1 MPSLFDI
8 GKSGLQAYRQ
18 SLAVTG
24 QNIANVN
31 TEGYKKRD
39 TALAEVSGAGGGVT
53 EKSDQTGLGVR
64 VDEIRRSFDEFL
76 IDKARQTSAIYE
88 KANVYSDQVSD
99 LENILLPG
107 DSNLSSSIGNFF
119 NSLQEIA
126 AAPDDQAPRIVAIE
140 RGKDLAS
147 QFNSYST
154 RLENYKSRLHEQAKN
169 AVTSVNLL
177 TKQLTQ
183 INEDLLNSGLTSQA
197 SNAKLDQRDSILD
210 QISRISQISVNYG
223 SRGEA
228 LVRLGNSG
236 SGPVILDKA
245 NNTTIDVT
253 LKDGRIQP
261 VIGLL
266 NTPTNQIQGG
276 LISGYTD
283 AYALADNTHKEIDNL
298 AIIISREFNK
308 VNTAGLNLDGKIG
321 DNMFSVTSLVSTP
334 NPTNRTSVGIEIQVN
349 DPNQIVKENYSLAY
363 SGSENLW
370 KLSSSSLEKAL
381 SGVSKIDAPGF
392 SISVF
397 GQPLDG
403 DEFTLS
409 PSNESSGMKF
419 LLSRPQDIAAA
430 STTLISSASS
440 NTGTANLEEISL
452 LASVDRTEINNVDEV
467 FSKSLTPVTSTIFS
481 TDGGAAIIP
490 TGTTSIDLS
499 SYIDQPKVQFGLS
512 SSDVTSLT
520 SITLTLANSSSVTVD
535 LTGLETIKDVENI
548 LNSGRDVNGTAHT
561 FRSLGL
567 YASGGSSTLTIASN
581 DQNFN
586 SATVSTGSTINGVIT
601 NPSVSTASN
610 LQIFTRE
617 GRHISG
623 TVLSSSEVATYMTQ
637 ENGFNTSAEYRA
649 DYLNGNGTN
658 SYRGINID
666 RSTITG
672 NHIISYGA
680 NGAAVSAQ
688 RAASTIPSSHVT
700 SAYTLTVNSSN
711 TDSVNIKVPIESS
724 AGYVSGLVNTN
735 ANNLGIEAS
744 AITRIRL
751 PAPTS
756 DGTISF
762 SLKSKAGT
770 NGTVSISESV
780 VTTDLTNL
788 ATAINNYTGR
798 TGVTAYL
805 ATDKKSVI
813 LENTDGDDI
822 QMTGF
827 SQPGSKTIDTSSFSS
842 GTTLTSTSHGFST
855 GDKIIYTAG
864 GTAMTNLTSGT
875 TYYAIYVSAN
885 TFKLASTASNASAGT
900 ALTIGG
906 ANGSSTD
913 IFSNPLTIEILKN
926 DFSSAGASV
935 DIDGSSFAAA
945 RFSGELQLE
954 SSISIST
961 SNDGGST
968 TVSSSQNALKDG
980 YFDVTSSVTGET
992 KTLKPKVFEGD
1003 KSASHPDGISSSSS
1017 VLKYGLTLPTTGSGS
1032 SFTTTI
1038 DASQLTDVTPLSISQ
1053 KLAEGLRANSP
1064 SVEISGTSVASLPS
1078 DGDSFKIQH
1087 DGLTYTLTMEDGE
1100 VIVSGGEKNLITAYF
1115 EDKDALTV
1123 NTSSFSNTST
1133 ITYTE
1138 HGLKTGDAVVYNAA
1152 EKVIVDTSNF
1162 SSTSSIT
1169 SNSHGFTTG
1178 DPVVYVA
1185 NGSLPINGLVSG
1197 TTYYAIVSDSNTF
1210 KLATTST
1217 NANNGTS
1224 FTITGGTGG
1233 SASDTFASPING
1245 LTDGETY
1252 YVVKT
1257 DDHNFRIATTYA
1269 LATNSS
1275 PSVIT
1280 ITGGSGGNASDNF
1293 DAGKNLYMS
1302 AGNTISASQFSFAVD
1317 STNDTNAAIFG
1328 MNDTNIETTITGKSV
1343 TNPSAGATHF
1353 HFTLG
1358 RSDPYGVGFSTS
1370 SKTVNTTS
1378 GSISSNSTTIT
1389 STGHGFKT
1397 GDKILYTASG
1407 TAVTGLTGGTSYY
1420 AKVVDANTFSL
1431 ASTFANATAETATL
1445 VSFGGGNGSSSD
1457 TFSTVVAKIY
1467 DNDWDGSSGTEVTSI
1482 GVTAEIVQV
1491 SDTNAQVIIKKEAD
1505 KNSITIDQTTYSNG
1519 SNAETFGFKTN
1530 LLQVNVIND
1539 SIKLTNIGTD
1549 LERAK
1554 SVDFSVPSNGVNSL
1568 SGSNISMTD
1577 LPPEDLIILMT
1588 GSGARKI
1595 ASNYGEITPPLVDTE
1610 YKLIIDSS
1618 NTSKVEIFDSATLH
1632 SIATRLIPE
1641 NGIINAVDKSLK
1653 FTGDAALS
1661 DTFTINNNSEGI
1673 GDNRNILQMI
1683 DLQEADVNGTN
1694 SGSFQDIFNNNVA
1707 QVGIIVRSAEMSA
1720 NTAEASKD
1728 EAKSLE
1734 DEMSGVSMDQ
1744 EASSLIQFQQAY
1756 QANARIIQTARDLF
1770 DSLLAVIRS

>member
-88 KANVYSDQVSD
+88 KANVYSDQASD

-126 AAPDDQAPRIVAIE
+126 VAPDDQAPRIVAIE

-154 RLENYKSRLHEQAKN
+154 RLDNYKSRLHEQAKN
-169 AVTSVNLL
+169 GVTSVNIL

-197 SNAKLDQRDSILD
+197 SNAKLDQRDNILD
-210 QISRISQISVNYG
+210 QISQISQISVNYG

-236 SGPVILDKA
+236 SGPVILDKN
-245 NNTTIDVT
+245 NNTTIGVT

-261 VIGLL
+261 VIGLQ

-276 LISGYTD
+276 LLSGYTD

-298 AIIISREFNK
+298 AIIVSREFNK
-308 VNTAGLNLDGKIG
+308 VNTAGLNLDGKTG

-334 NPTNRTSVGIEIQVN
+334 NPTNRTTVGIEIQVD
-349 DPNQIVKENYSLAY
+349 DPNKIIKENYSLAY
-363 SGSENLW
+363 SGPENLW
-370 KLSSSSLEKAL
+370 KITSPSLNESL
-381 SGVSKIDAPGF
+381 SGISKVEAPGF
-392 SISVF
+392 SVSIF

-430 STTLISSASS
+430 SPTLISSTST
-440 NTGTANLEEISL
+440 NTGTASLEEISL
-452 LASVDRTEINNVDEV
+452 IASIDKTEISTVDKV
-467 FSKSLTPVTSTIFS
+467 FSKSLTPVTSTVFS
-481 TDGGAAIIP
+481 TDGGAAIIQ

-499 SYIDQPKVQFGLS
+499 SYIDQPKAQFGLS
-512 SSDVTSLT
+512 STDVTSLT
-520 SITLTLANSSSVTVD
+520 GITLTLANGSSVTVD
-535 LTGLETIKDVENI
+535 LTGLETIQDVEDI

-581 DQNFN
+581 DQNF
-586 SATVSTGSTINGVIT
+586 STATVSTGSTINGVIT
-601 NPSVSTASN
+601 NPAVSTASN

-637 ENGFNTSAEYRA
+637 ENGFNSSAEYRA

-658 SYRGINID
+658 SYRGIDID
-666 RSTITG
+666 RSTVSG

-680 NGAAVSAQ
+680 NGTAVSAQ
-688 RAASTIPSSHVT
+688 RAASIVPSSHVT
-700 SAYTLTVNSSN
+700 AAYTLTVDSSN
-711 TDSVNIKVPIESS
+711 TDSVNITVPIESS
-724 AGYVSGLVNTN
+724 AGYVSGLINTN

-744 AITRIRL
+744 AITRIKL

-798 TGVTAYL
+798 TGVSAYL

-822 QMTGF
+822 QMSGF

-842 GTTLTSTSHGFST
+842 GTTLTSSSHGFST

-864 GTAMTNLTSGT
+864 GTAMTGLTSGT

-885 TFKLASTASNASAGT
+885 TFRLASSSSNASAGT

-906 ANGSSTD
+906 ANGSATD
-913 IFSNPLTIEILKN
+913 VFSNPLSLEILKN
-926 DFSSAGASV
+926 DFSSASASV
-935 DIDGSSFAAA
+935 DIDGSSYAAA

-980 YFDVTSSVTGET
+980 YFEITSSVTGET
-992 KTLKPKVFEGD
+992 KTVKPKVFEGD
-1003 KSASHPDGISSSSS
+1003 KSASHPDGTSSSSS

-1032 SFTTTI
+1032 SFTTTL
-1038 DASQLTDVTPLSISQ
+1038 DASQLTNITPLSISQ
-1053 KLAEGLRANSP
+1053 KIAEGLRANSP
-1064 SVEISGTSVASLPS
+1064 SIEISGTSIASLPS
-1078 DGDSFKIQH
+1078 DGSSFKIEH

-1100 VIVSGGEKNLITAYF
+1100 VIVSGGEKDLITAYF
-1115 EDKDALTV
+1115 EDKDALTID
-1123 NTSSFSNTST
+1123 TTSFSSTTT
-1133 ITYTE
+1133 ITSTE

-1152 EKVIVDTSNF
+1152 EKVIIDTTNF

-1169 SNSHGFTTG
+1169 STAHGFSTG

-1185 NGSLPINGLVSG
+1185 NGSLPINGLTSG
-1197 TTYYAIVSDSNTF
+1197 TTYYAIATDSNTF

-1224 FTITGGTGG
+1224 FSITGGSGG
-1233 SASDTFASPING
+1233 SISDTFASPVNG

-1252 YVVKT
+1252 YAVRT
-1257 DDHNFRIATTYA
+1257 DAHNFQIATTYA

-1275 PSVIT
+1275 PSVMS
-1280 ITGGSGGNASDNF
+1280 ITGGSGGNASDTF
-1293 DAGKNLYMS
+1293 DPGKNLYLS
-1302 AGNTISASQFSFAVD
+1302 AGKTISASQFSFSVD
-1317 STNDTNAAIFG
+1317 STNDTNAALFG
-1328 MNDTNIETTITGKSV
+1328 MTDANISTSITGKSI
-1343 TNPSAGATHF
+1343 TTPSGGSTHF
-1353 HFTLG
+1353 HIKLDDY
-1358 RSDPYGVGFSTS
+1358 SDPIGVF
-1370 SKTVNTTS
+1370 
-1378 GSISSNSTTIT
+1378 ISSNSKTINTSGISSSVTTLT
-1389 STGHGFKT
+1389 SSGHGFKT
-1397 GDKILYTASG
+1397 GDKIVYTAGG
-1407 TAVTGLTGGTSYY
+1407 TALTGLTSGTSYF

-1431 ASTFANATAETATL
+1431 ASTFALATSDSPTL
-1445 VSFGGGNGSSSD
+1445 LSFGGANGHSSD
-1457 TFSTVVAKIY
+1457 TFATVYARALINDST
-1467 DNDWDGSSGTEVTSI
+1467 GSPATAI
-1482 GVTAEIVQV
+1482 GISAEINQI
-1491 SDTNAQVIIKKEAD
+1491 SDTNAQISIIKEAD
-1505 KNSITIDQTTYSNG
+1505 KNAIEIDTVTYSDG
-1519 SNAETFGFKTN
+1519 TNAESFGFYSN
-1530 LLQVNVIND
+1530 LTQLNVIND
-1539 SIKLTNIGTD
+1539 SIKLTNLATD
-1549 LERAK
+1549 TVSGNA
-1554 SVDFSVPSNGVNSL
+1554 VNFSVPSNSVASL
-1568 SGSNISMTD
+1568 SGSNISITN

-1588 GSGARKI
+1588 GAGARKI
-1595 ASNYGEITPPLVDTE
+1595 AANYGEITPPVTDDE
-1610 YKLIIDSS
+1610 YKLVIDSS
-1618 NTSKVEIFDSATLH
+1618 NTSKVEIFDSDSLH

-1641 NGIINAVDKSLK
+1641 DGIINAIDKSLK
-1653 FTGDAALS
+1653 FTGDAKVTDS
-1661 DTFTINNNSEGI
+1661 FTINNNSDGV

-1683 DLQEADVNGTN
+1683 DLQEADVNGIN

-1707 QVGIIVRSAEMSA
+1707 QVGIVVRSAEMSA
-1720 NTAEASKD
+1720 ITAEASRD

-1756 QANARIIQTARDLF
+1756 QANARILQTARDLF

>member
-88 KANVYSDQVSD
+88 KANVYSDQASD

-126 AAPDDQAPRIVAIE
+126 VAPDDQAPRIVAIE

-154 RLENYKSRLHEQAKN
+154 RLDNYKSRLHEQAKN
-169 AVTSVNLL
+169 GVTSVNIL

-197 SNAKLDQRDSILD
+197 SNAKLDQRDNILD
-210 QISRISQISVNYG
+210 QISQISQISVNYG

-236 SGPVILDKA
+236 SGPVILDKN
-245 NNTTIDVT
+245 NNTTIGVT

-261 VIGLL
+261 VIGLQ

-276 LISGYTD
+276 LLSGYTD

-298 AIIISREFNK
+298 AIIVSREFNK
-308 VNTAGLNLDGKIG
+308 VNTAGLNLDGKTG
-321 DNMFSVTSLVSTP
+321 DDMFSVTSLVSTP
-334 NPTNRTSVGIEIQVN
+334 NPTNRTTVGIEIQVD
-349 DPNQIVKENYSLAY
+349 DPNKIIKENYSLAY
-363 SGSENLW
+363 SGPENLW
-370 KLSSSSLEKAL
+370 KITSPSLNESL
-381 SGVSKIDAPGF
+381 SGISKVEAPGF
-392 SISVF
+392 SVSIF

-430 STTLISSASS
+430 SPTLISSTST
-440 NTGTANLEEISL
+440 NTGTASLEEISL
-452 LASVDRTEINNVDEV
+452 IASIDKTEISTVDKV
-467 FSKSLTPVTSTIFS
+467 FSKSLTPVTSTVFS
-481 TDGGAAIIP
+481 TDGGAAIIQ

-499 SYIDQPKVQFGLS
+499 SYIDQPKAQFGLS
-512 SSDVTSLT
+512 STDVTSLT
-520 SITLTLANSSSVTVD
+520 GITLTLANGSSVTVD
-535 LTGLETIKDVENI
+535 LTGLETIQDVEDI

-581 DQNFN
+581 DQNF
-586 SATVSTGSTINGVIT
+586 STATVSTGSTINGVIT
-601 NPSVSTASN
+601 NPAVSTASN

-637 ENGFNTSAEYRA
+637 ENGFNSSAEYRA
-649 DYLNGNGTN
+649 DYLNGNGAN
-658 SYRGINID
+658 SYRGIDID
-666 RSTITG
+666 RSTVSG

-680 NGAAVSAQ
+680 NGTAVSAQ
-688 RAASTIPSSHVT
+688 RAASIVPSSHVT
-700 SAYTLTVNSSN
+700 AAYTLTVDSSN
-711 TDSVNIKVPIESS
+711 TDSVNITVPIESS
-724 AGYVSGLVNTN
+724 AGYVSGLINTN

-744 AITRIRL
+744 AITRIKL

-798 TGVTAYL
+798 TGVSAYL

-822 QMTGF
+822 QMSGF

-842 GTTLTSTSHGFST
+842 GTTLTSSSHGFST

-864 GTAMTNLTSGT
+864 GTAMTGLTSGT

-885 TFKLASTASNASAGT
+885 TFRLASSSSNASSGT

-906 ANGSSTD
+906 ANGSATD
-913 IFSNPLTIEILKN
+913 VFSNPLSLEILKN
-926 DFSSAGASV
+926 DFSSASASV
-935 DIDGSSFAAA
+935 DIDGSSYAAA

-980 YFDVTSSVTGET
+980 YFEITSSVTGET
-992 KTLKPKVFEGD
+992 KTVKPKVFEGD
-1003 KSASHPDGISSSSS
+1003 KSASHPDGTSSSSS

-1032 SFTTTI
+1032 SFTTTL
-1038 DASQLTDVTPLSISQ
+1038 DASQLTNITPLSISQ
-1053 KLAEGLRANSP
+1053 KIAEGLRANSP
-1064 SVEISGTSVASLPS
+1064 SIEISGTSIASLPS
-1078 DGDSFKIQH
+1078 DGSSFKIEH

-1100 VIVSGGEKNLITAYF
+1100 VIVSGGEKDLITAYF
-1115 EDKDALTV
+1115 EDKDAVTID
-1123 NTSSFSNTST
+1123 TTSFSSTTT
-1133 ITYTE
+1133 ITSTE

-1152 EKVIVDTSNF
+1152 EKVIIDTTNF

-1169 SNSHGFTTG
+1169 STAHGFSTG

-1185 NGSLPINGLVSG
+1185 NGSLPINGLTSG
-1197 TTYYAIVSDSNTF
+1197 TTYYAIATDSNTF

-1224 FTITGGTGG
+1224 FSITGGSGG
-1233 SASDTFASPING
+1233 SISDTFASPVNG

-1252 YVVKT
+1252 YAVRT
-1257 DDHNFRIATTYA
+1257 DAHNFQIATTYA

-1275 PSVIT
+1275 PSVMS
-1280 ITGGSGGNASDNF
+1280 ITGGSGGNASDTF
-1293 DAGKNLYMS
+1293 DPGKNLYLS
-1302 AGNTISASQFSFAVD
+1302 AGKTISASQFSFSVD
-1317 STNDTNAAIFG
+1317 STNDTNAALFG
-1328 MNDTNIETTITGKSV
+1328 MTDANISTSITGKSI
-1343 TNPSAGATHF
+1343 TTPSGGSTHF
-1353 HFTLG
+1353 HIKLDDY
-1358 RSDPYGVGFSTS
+1358 SDPIGVF
-1370 SKTVNTTS
+1370 
-1378 GSISSNSTTIT
+1378 ISSNSKTINT
-1389 STGHGFKT
+1389 SGISSSVSTLTSSGHGFKT
-1397 GDKILYTASG
+1397 GDKIVYTAGG
-1407 TAVTGLTGGTSYY
+1407 TALTGLTSGTSYF

-1431 ASTFANATAETATL
+1431 ASTFALATSDSPTL
-1445 VSFGGGNGSSSD
+1445 LSFGGANGHSSD
-1457 TFSTVVAKIY
+1457 TFATVYARALINDST
-1467 DNDWDGSSGTEVTSI
+1467 GSPATAI
-1482 GVTAEIVQV
+1482 GISAEINQI
-1491 SDTNAQVIIKKEAD
+1491 SDTNAQISIIKEAD
-1505 KNSITIDQTTYSNG
+1505 KNAIEIDTVTYSDG
-1519 SNAETFGFKTN
+1519 TNAESFGFYSN
-1530 LLQVNVIND
+1530 LTQLNVIND
-1539 SIKLTNIGTD
+1539 SIKLTNLATD
-1549 LERAK
+1549 TVSGNA
-1554 SVDFSVPSNGVNSL
+1554 VNFSVPSNSVASL
-1568 SGSNISMTD
+1568 SGSNISITN

-1588 GSGARKI
+1588 GAGARKI
-1595 ASNYGEITPPLVDTE
+1595 AANYGEITPPVIDDE
-1610 YKLIIDSS
+1610 YKLVIDSS
-1618 NTSKVEIFDSATLH
+1618 NTSKVEIFDSDSLH

-1641 NGIINAVDKSLK
+1641 DGIINAIDKSLK
-1653 FTGDAALS
+1653 FTGDAKVTDS
-1661 DTFTINNNSEGI
+1661 FTINNNSDGV

-1683 DLQEADVNGTN
+1683 DLQEADVNGIN

-1707 QVGIIVRSAEMSA
+1707 QVGIVVRSAEMSA
-1720 NTAEASKD
+1720 ITAEASRD

-1756 QANARIIQTARDLF
+1756 QANARILQTARDLF

>member
-88 KANVYSDQVSD
+88 KANVYSDQASD

-126 AAPDDQAPRIVAIE
+126 VAPDDQAPRIVAIE

-154 RLENYKSRLHEQAKN
+154 RLDNYKSRLHEQAKN
-169 AVTSVNLL
+169 GVTSVNIL

-197 SNAKLDQRDSILD
+197 SNAKLDQRDNILD
-210 QISRISQISVNYG
+210 QISQISQISVNYG

-236 SGPVILDKA
+236 SGPVILDKN
-245 NNTTIDVT
+245 NNTTIGVT

-261 VIGLL
+261 VIGLQ

-276 LISGYTD
+276 LLSGYTD

-298 AIIISREFNK
+298 AIIVSREFNK
-308 VNTAGLNLDGKIG
+308 VNTAGLNLDGKTG
-321 DNMFSVTSLVSTP
+321 DDMFSVTSLVSTP
-334 NPTNRTSVGIEIQVN
+334 NPTNRTTVGIEIQVD
-349 DPNQIVKENYSLAY
+349 DPNKIIKENYSLAY
-363 SGSENLW
+363 SGPENLW
-370 KLSSSSLEKAL
+370 KITSPSLNESL
-381 SGVSKIDAPGF
+381 SGISKVEAPGF
-392 SISVF
+392 SVSIF

-430 STTLISSASS
+430 SPTLISSTST
-440 NTGTANLEEISL
+440 NTGTASLEEISL
-452 LASVDRTEINNVDEV
+452 IASIDKTEISTVDKV
-467 FSKSLTPVTSTIFS
+467 FSKSLTPVTSTVFS
-481 TDGGAAIIP
+481 TDGGAAIIQ

-499 SYIDQPKVQFGLS
+499 SYIDQPKAQFGLS
-512 SSDVTSLT
+512 STDVTSLT
-520 SITLTLANSSSVTVD
+520 GITLTLANGSSVTVD
-535 LTGLETIKDVENI
+535 LTGLETIQDVEDI

-581 DQNFN
+581 DQNF
-586 SATVSTGSTINGVIT
+586 STATVSTGSTINGVIT
-601 NPSVSTASN
+601 NPAVSTASN

-637 ENGFNTSAEYRA
+637 ENGFNSSAEYRA
-649 DYLNGNGTN
+649 DYLNGNGAN
-658 SYRGINID
+658 SYRGIDID
-666 RSTITG
+666 RSTVSG

-680 NGAAVSAQ
+680 NGTAVSAQ
-688 RAASTIPSSHVT
+688 RAASIVPSSHVT
-700 SAYTLTVNSSN
+700 AAYTLTVDSSN
-711 TDSVNIKVPIESS
+711 TDSVNITVPIESS
-724 AGYVSGLVNTN
+724 AGYVSGLINTN

-744 AITRIRL
+744 AITRIKL

-798 TGVTAYL
+798 TGVSAYL

-822 QMTGF
+822 QISGF

-842 GTTLTSTSHGFST
+842 GTTLTSSSHGFST

-864 GTAMTNLTSGT
+864 GTAMTGLTSGT

-885 TFKLASTASNASAGT
+885 TFRLASSSSNASSGT

-906 ANGSSTD
+906 ANGSATD
-913 IFSNPLTIEILKN
+913 VFSNPLSLEILKN
-926 DFSSAGASV
+926 DFSSASASV
-935 DIDGSSFAAA
+935 DIDGSSYAAA

-980 YFDVTSSVTGET
+980 YFEITSSVTGET
-992 KTLKPKVFEGD
+992 KTVKPKVFEGD
-1003 KSASHPDGISSSSS
+1003 KSASHPDGTSSSSS

-1032 SFTTTI
+1032 SFTTTL
-1038 DASQLTDVTPLSISQ
+1038 DASQLTNITPLSISQ
-1053 KLAEGLRANSP
+1053 KIAEGLRANSP
-1064 SVEISGTSVASLPS
+1064 SIEISGTSIASLPS
-1078 DGDSFKIQH
+1078 DGSSFKIEH

-1100 VIVSGGEKNLITAYF
+1100 VIVSGGEKDLITAYF
-1115 EDKDALTV
+1115 EDKDAVTID
-1123 NTSSFSNTST
+1123 TTSFSSTTT
-1133 ITYTE
+1133 ITSTE

-1152 EKVIVDTSNF
+1152 EKVIIDTTNF

-1169 SNSHGFTTG
+1169 STAHGFSTG

-1185 NGSLPINGLVSG
+1185 NGSLPINGLTSG
-1197 TTYYAIVSDSNTF
+1197 TTYYAIATDSNTF

-1224 FTITGGTGG
+1224 FSITGGSGG
-1233 SASDTFASPING
+1233 SISDTFASPVNG

-1252 YVVKT
+1252 YAVRT
-1257 DDHNFRIATTYA
+1257 DAHNFQIATTYA

-1275 PSVIT
+1275 PSVMS
-1280 ITGGSGGNASDNF
+1280 ITGGSGGNASDTF
-1293 DAGKNLYMS
+1293 DPGKNLYLS
-1302 AGNTISASQFSFAVD
+1302 AGKTISASQFSFSVD
-1317 STNDTNAAIFG
+1317 STNDTNAALFG
-1328 MNDTNIETTITGKSV
+1328 MTDANISTSITGKSI
-1343 TNPSAGATHF
+1343 TTPSGGSTHF
-1353 HFTLG
+1353 HIKLDDY
-1358 RSDPYGVGFSTS
+1358 SDPIGVF
-1370 SKTVNTTS
+1370 
-1378 GSISSNSTTIT
+1378 ISSNSKTINT
-1389 STGHGFKT
+1389 SGISSSVSTLTSSGHGFKT
-1397 GDKILYTASG
+1397 GDKIVYTAGG
-1407 TAVTGLTGGTSYY
+1407 TALTGLTSGTSYF

-1431 ASTFANATAETATL
+1431 ASTFALATSDSPTL
-1445 VSFGGGNGSSSD
+1445 LSFGGANGHSSD
-1457 TFSTVVAKIY
+1457 TFATVYARALINDST
-1467 DNDWDGSSGTEVTSI
+1467 GSPATAI
-1482 GVTAEIVQV
+1482 GISAEINQI
-1491 SDTNAQVIIKKEAD
+1491 SDTNAQISIIKEAD
-1505 KNSITIDQTTYSNG
+1505 KNAIEIDTVTYSDG
-1519 SNAETFGFKTN
+1519 TNAESFGFYSN
-1530 LLQVNVIND
+1530 LTQLNVIND
-1539 SIKLTNIGTD
+1539 SIKLTNLATD
-1549 LERAK
+1549 TVSGNA
-1554 SVDFSVPSNGVNSL
+1554 VNFSVPSNSVASL
-1568 SGSNISMTD
+1568 SGSNISITN

-1588 GSGARKI
+1588 GAGARKI
-1595 ASNYGEITPPLVDTE
+1595 AANYGEITPPVIDDE
-1610 YKLIIDSS
+1610 YKLVIDSS
-1618 NTSKVEIFDSATLH
+1618 NTSKVEIFDSDSLH

-1641 NGIINAVDKSLK
+1641 DGIINAIDKSLK
-1653 FTGDAALS
+1653 FTGDAKVTDS
-1661 DTFTINNNSEGI
+1661 FTINNNSDGV

-1683 DLQEADVNGTN
+1683 DLQEADVNGIN

-1707 QVGIIVRSAEMSA
+1707 QVGIVVRSAEMSA
-1720 NTAEASKD
+1720 ITAEASRD

-1756 QANARIIQTARDLF
+1756 QANARILQTARDLF

>member
-76 IDKARQTSAIYE
+76 IDKARQTSSIYE
-88 KANVYSDQVSD
+88 KANVYSNQASD

-126 AAPDDQAPRIVAIE
+126 VAPDDQAPRIVAIE

-154 RLENYKSRLHEQAKN
+154 RLDNYKSRLHEQAKN
-169 AVTSVNLL
+169 GVTSVNIL

-197 SNAKLDQRDSILD
+197 SNAKLDQRDNILD
-210 QISRISQISVNYG
+210 QISQISQISVNYG

-236 SGPVILDKA
+236 SGPVILDKN
-245 NNTTIDVT
+245 NNTTIGVT

-261 VIGLL
+261 VIGLQ

-276 LISGYTD
+276 LLSGYTD

-298 AIIISREFNK
+298 AIIVSREFNK
-308 VNTAGLNLDGKIG
+308 VNTAGLNLDGKTG

-334 NPTNRTSVGIEIQVN
+334 NPTNRTTVGIEIQVD
-349 DPNQIVKENYSLAY
+349 DPNKIIKENYSLAY
-363 SGSENLW
+363 SGPENLW
-370 KLSSSSLEKAL
+370 KITSPSLNESL
-381 SGVSKIDAPGF
+381 SGISKVEAPGF
-392 SISVF
+392 SVSIF

-430 STTLISSASS
+430 SPTLISSTST
-440 NTGTANLEEISL
+440 NTGTASLEEISL
-452 LASVDRTEINNVDEV
+452 IASIDKTEISAVDKV
-467 FSKSLTPVTSTIFS
+467 FSKSLTPVTSTVFS
-481 TDGGAAIIP
+481 TDGGAAIIQ

-499 SYIDQPKVQFGLS
+499 SYIDQPKAQFGLS
-512 SSDVTSLT
+512 STDVTSLT
-520 SITLTLANSSSVTVD
+520 GITLTLANGSSVTVD
-535 LTGLETIKDVENI
+535 LTGLETIQDVEDI

-581 DQNFN
+581 DQNF
-586 SATVSTGSTINGVIT
+586 STATVSTGSTINGVIT
-601 NPSVSTASN
+601 NPAVSTASN

-623 TVLSSSEVATYMTQ
+623 TVLSSCEVATFMNQ
-637 ENGFNTSAEYRA
+637 ENGFNSSAEYRA

-658 SYRGINID
+658 SYRGIDID
-666 RSTITG
+666 RSTVSG

-680 NGAAVSAQ
+680 NGTAVSAQ
-688 RAASTIPSSHVT
+688 RAASIVPSSHVT
-700 SAYTLTVNSSN
+700 AAYTLTVDSSN
-711 TDSVNIKVPIESS
+711 TDSVNITVPIESS
-724 AGYVSGLVNTN
+724 AGYVSGLINTN

-744 AITRIRL
+744 AITRIKL

-770 NGTVSISESV
+770 NATVSISESV

-798 TGVTAYL
+798 TGVSAYL

-822 QMTGF
+822 QISGF

-842 GTTLTSTSHGFST
+842 GTTLTSSSHGFST

-864 GTAMTNLTSGT
+864 GTAMTGLTSGT
-875 TYYAIYVSAN
+875 TYFAIYVSAN
-885 TFKLASTASNASAGT
+885 TFRLASSSSNASAGT

-906 ANGSSTD
+906 ANGSATD
-913 IFSNPLTIEILKN
+913 VFSNPLSLEILKN
-926 DFSSAGASV
+926 DFSSASASV
-935 DIDGSSFAAA
+935 DIDGSSYAAA

-980 YFDVTSSVTGET
+980 YFEITSSVTGET
-992 KTLKPKVFEGD
+992 KTVKPKVFEGD
-1003 KSASHPDGISSSSS
+1003 KSASHPDGTSSSSS

-1032 SFTTTI
+1032 SFTTTL
-1038 DASQLTDVTPLSISQ
+1038 DASQLTNITPLSISQ
-1053 KLAEGLRANSP
+1053 KIAEGLRANSP
-1064 SVEISGTSVASLPS
+1064 SIEISGTSIASLPS
-1078 DGDSFKIQH
+1078 DGSSFKIEH

-1100 VIVSGGEKNLITAYF
+1100 VIVSGGEKDLITAYF
-1115 EDKDALTV
+1115 EDKDAVTID
-1123 NTSSFSNTST
+1123 TTSFSSTTT
-1133 ITYTE
+1133 ITSTE

-1152 EKVIVDTSNF
+1152 EKVIIDTTNF

-1169 SNSHGFTTG
+1169 STAHGFSTG

-1185 NGSLPINGLVSG
+1185 NGSLPINGLTSG
-1197 TTYYAIVSDSNTF
+1197 TTYYAIATDSNTF

-1224 FTITGGTGG
+1224 FSITGGSGG
-1233 SASDTFASPING
+1233 SISDTFASPVNG

-1252 YVVKT
+1252 YAVRT
-1257 DDHNFRIATTYA
+1257 DAHNFQIATTYA

-1275 PSVIT
+1275 PSVMS
-1280 ITGGSGGNASDNF
+1280 ITGGSGGNASDTF
-1293 DAGKNLYMS
+1293 DPGKNLYLS
-1302 AGNTISASQFSFAVD
+1302 AGKTISASQFSFSVD
-1317 STNDTNAAIFG
+1317 STNDTNAALFG
-1328 MNDTNIETTITGKSV
+1328 MTDANISTSMTGKSI
-1343 TNPSAGATHF
+1343 TTPSGGSTHF
-1353 HFTLG
+1353 HIKLDDY
-1358 RSDPYGVGFSTS
+1358 SDPIGVF
-1370 SKTVNTTS
+1370 
-1378 GSISSNSTTIT
+1378 ISSNSKTINT
-1389 STGHGFKT
+1389 SGISSSVSTLTSSGHGFKT
-1397 GDKILYTASG
+1397 GDKIVYTAGG
-1407 TAVTGLTGGTSYY
+1407 TALTGLTSGTSYF

-1431 ASTFANATAETATL
+1431 ASTFALATSDSPTL
-1445 VSFGGGNGSSSD
+1445 LSFGGANGHSSD
-1457 TFSTVVAKIY
+1457 TFATVYARALINDST
-1467 DNDWDGSSGTEVTSI
+1467 GSPATAI
-1482 GVTAEIVQV
+1482 GISAEINQI
-1491 SDTNAQVIIKKEAD
+1491 SDTNAQISIIKEAD
-1505 KNSITIDQTTYSNG
+1505 KNAIEIDTVTYSDG
-1519 SNAETFGFKTN
+1519 TNAESFGFYSN
-1530 LLQVNVIND
+1530 LTQLNVIND
-1539 SIKLTNIGTD
+1539 SIKLTNLATD
-1549 LERAK
+1549 TVSGNA
-1554 SVDFSVPSNGVNSL
+1554 VNFSVPSNSVASL
-1568 SGSNISMTD
+1568 SGSNISITN

-1588 GSGARKI
+1588 GAGARKI
-1595 ASNYGEITPPLVDTE
+1595 AANYGEITPPVIDDE
-1610 YKLIIDSS
+1610 YKLVIDSS
-1618 NTSKVEIFDSATLH
+1618 NTSKVEIFDSDSLH

-1641 NGIINAVDKSLK
+1641 DGIINAIDKSLK
-1653 FTGDAALS
+1653 FTGDAKVTDS
-1661 DTFTINNNSEGI
+1661 FTINNNSDGV

-1683 DLQEADVNGTN
+1683 DLQEADVNGIN

-1707 QVGIIVRSAEMSA
+1707 QVGIVVRSAEMSA
-1720 NTAEASKD
+1720 ITAEASRD

-1756 QANARIIQTARDLF
+1756 QANARILQTARDLF

>member
-88 KANVYSDQVSD
+88 KANVYSDQASD

-126 AAPDDQAPRIVAIE
+126 VAPDDQAPRIVAIE

-154 RLENYKSRLHEQAKN
+154 RLDNYKSRLHEQAKN
-169 AVTSVNLL
+169 GVTSVNIL

-197 SNAKLDQRDSILD
+197 SNAKLDQRDNILD
-210 QISRISQISVNYG
+210 QISQISQISVNYG

-236 SGPVILDKA
+236 SGPVILDKN
-245 NNTTIDVT
+245 NNTTIGVT

-261 VIGLL
+261 VIGLQ

-276 LISGYTD
+276 LLSGYTD

-298 AIIISREFNK
+298 AIIVSREFNK
-308 VNTAGLNLDGKIG
+308 VNTAGLNLDGKTG

-334 NPTNRTSVGIEIQVN
+334 NPTNRTTVGIEIQVD
-349 DPNQIVKENYSLAY
+349 DPNKIIKENYSLAY
-363 SGSENLW
+363 SGPENLW
-370 KLSSSSLEKAL
+370 KITSPSLNESL
-381 SGVSKIDAPGF
+381 SGISKVEAPGF
-392 SISVF
+392 SVSIF

-430 STTLISSASS
+430 SPTLISSTST
-440 NTGTANLEEISL
+440 NTGTASLEEISL
-452 LASVDRTEINNVDEV
+452 IASIDKTEISAVDKV
-467 FSKSLTPVTSTIFS
+467 FSKSLTPVTSTVFS
-481 TDGGAAIIP
+481 TDGGAAIIQ

-499 SYIDQPKVQFGLS
+499 SYIDQPKAQFGLS
-512 SSDVTSLT
+512 STDVTSLT
-520 SITLTLANSSSVTVD
+520 GITLTLANGSSVTVD
-535 LTGLETIKDVENI
+535 LTGLETIQDVEDI

-581 DQNFN
+581 DQNF
-586 SATVSTGSTINGVIT
+586 STATVSTGSTINGVIT
-601 NPSVSTASN
+601 NPAVSTASN

-637 ENGFNTSAEYRA
+637 ENGFNSSAEYRA

-658 SYRGINID
+658 SYRGIDID
-666 RSTITG
+666 RSTVSG

-680 NGAAVSAQ
+680 NGTAVSAQ
-688 RAASTIPSSHVT
+688 RAASIVPSSHVT
-700 SAYTLTVNSSN
+700 AAYTLTVDSSN
-711 TDSVNIKVPIESS
+711 TDSVNITVPIESS
-724 AGYVSGLVNTN
+724 AGYVSGLINTN

-744 AITRIRL
+744 AITRIKL

-798 TGVTAYL
+798 TGVSAYL

-822 QMTGF
+822 QMSGF

-842 GTTLTSTSHGFST
+842 GTTLTSSSHGFST

-864 GTAMTNLTSGT
+864 GTAMTGLTSGT

-885 TFKLASTASNASAGT
+885 TFRLASSSSNASAGT

-906 ANGSSTD
+906 ANGSATD
-913 IFSNPLTIEILKN
+913 VFSNPLSLEILKN
-926 DFSSAGASV
+926 DFSSANASV
-935 DIDGSSFAAA
+935 DIDGSSYAAA

-980 YFDVTSSVTGET
+980 YFEITSSVTGET
-992 KTLKPKVFEGD
+992 KTVKPKVFEGD
-1003 KSASHPDGISSSSS
+1003 KSASHPDGTSSSSS

-1032 SFTTTI
+1032 SFTTTL
-1038 DASQLTDVTPLSISQ
+1038 DASQLTNITPLSISQ
-1053 KLAEGLRANSP
+1053 KIAEGLRANSP
-1064 SVEISGTSVASLPS
+1064 SIEISGTSIASLPS
-1078 DGDSFKIQH
+1078 DGSSFKIQH

-1100 VIVSGGEKNLITAYF
+1100 VIVSGGEKDLITAYF
-1115 EDKDALTV
+1115 EDKDALTID
-1123 NTSSFSNTST
+1123 TTSFSSTTT
-1133 ITYTE
+1133 ITSTE
-1138 HGLKTGDAVVYNAA
+1138 HGLKTGDAVIYNAA
-1152 EKVIVDTSNF
+1152 EKVIIDTTNF

-1169 SNSHGFTTG
+1169 STAHGFSTG
-1178 DPVVYVA
+1178 DPVVYVS
-1185 NGSLPINGLVSG
+1185 NGSLPINGLTSG
-1197 TTYYAIVSDSNTF
+1197 TTYYAIATDSNTF

-1224 FTITGGTGG
+1224 FSITGGSGG
-1233 SASDTFASPING
+1233 SISDTFASPVNG

-1252 YVVKT
+1252 YAVRT
-1257 DDHNFRIATTYA
+1257 DAHNFRIATTYA

-1275 PSVIT
+1275 PSVMS
-1280 ITGGSGGNASDNF
+1280 ITGGSGGNASDTF
-1293 DAGKNLYMS
+1293 DPGKNLYLS
-1302 AGNTISASQFSFAVD
+1302 AGKTISASQFSFSVD
-1317 STNDTNAAIFG
+1317 STNDTNAALFG
-1328 MNDTNIETTITGKSV
+1328 MTDANISTSITGKSI
-1343 TNPSAGATHF
+1343 TTPSGGSTHF
-1353 HFTLG
+1353 HIKLDDY
-1358 RSDPYGVGFSTS
+1358 SDPIGVF
-1370 SKTVNTTS
+1370 
-1378 GSISSNSTTIT
+1378 ISSNSKTINT
-1389 STGHGFKT
+1389 SGISSSVSTLTSSGHGFKT
-1397 GDKILYTASG
+1397 GDKIVYTAGG
-1407 TAVTGLTGGTSYY
+1407 TALTGLTSGTSYF

-1431 ASTFANATAETATL
+1431 ASTFALATSDSPTL
-1445 VSFGGGNGSSSD
+1445 LSFGGANGHSSD
-1457 TFSTVVAKIY
+1457 TFATVYARALINDST
-1467 DNDWDGSSGTEVTSI
+1467 GSPATAI
-1482 GVTAEIVQV
+1482 GISAEINQI
-1491 SDTNAQVIIKKEAD
+1491 SDTNAQISIIKEAD
-1505 KNSITIDQTTYSNG
+1505 KNAIEIDTVTYSDG
-1519 SNAETFGFKTN
+1519 TNAESFGFYSN
-1530 LLQVNVIND
+1530 LTQLNVIND
-1539 SIKLTNIGTD
+1539 SIKLTNLATD
-1549 LERAK
+1549 TVSGNA
-1554 SVDFSVPSNGVNSL
+1554 VNFSVPSNSVASL
-1568 SGSNISMTD
+1568 SGSNISITN

-1588 GSGARKI
+1588 GAGARKI
-1595 ASNYGEITPPLVDTE
+1595 AANYGDITPPVIDDE
-1610 YKLIIDSS
+1610 YKLVIDSS
-1618 NTSKVEIFDSATLH
+1618 NTSKVEIFDSDSLH

-1641 NGIINAVDKSLK
+1641 DGIINAIDKSLK
-1653 FTGDAALS
+1653 FTGDAKVTDS
-1661 DTFTINNNSEGI
+1661 FTINNNSDGV

-1683 DLQEADVNGTN
+1683 DLQEADVNGIN

-1707 QVGIIVRSAEMSA
+1707 QVGIVVRSAEMSA
-1720 NTAEASKD
+1720 ITAEASRD

-1756 QANARIIQTARDLF
+1756 QANARILQTARELF

>member
-88 KANVYSDQVSD
+88 KANVYSDQASD

-126 AAPDDQAPRIVAIE
+126 VAPDDQAPRIVAIE

-154 RLENYKSRLHEQAKN
+154 RLDNYKSRLHEQAKN
-169 AVTSVNLL
+169 GVTSVNIL

-197 SNAKLDQRDSILD
+197 SNAKLDQRDNILD
-210 QISRISQISVNYG
+210 QISQISQISVNYG

-236 SGPVILDKA
+236 SGPVILDKN
-245 NNTTIDVT
+245 NNTTIGVT

-261 VIGLL
+261 VIGLQ

-276 LISGYTD
+276 LLSGYTD

-298 AIIISREFNK
+298 AIIVSREFNK
-308 VNTAGLNLDGKIG
+308 VNTAGLNLDGKTG

-334 NPTNRTSVGIEIQVN
+334 NPTNRTTVGIEIQVD
-349 DPNQIVKENYSLAY
+349 DPNKIIKENYSLAY
-363 SGSENLW
+363 SGPENLW
-370 KLSSSSLEKAL
+370 KITSPSLNESL
-381 SGVSKIDAPGF
+381 SGISKVEAPGF
-392 SISVF
+392 SVSIF

-430 STTLISSASS
+430 SPTLISSTST
-440 NTGTANLEEISL
+440 NTGTASLEEISL
-452 LASVDRTEINNVDEV
+452 IASIDKTEISTVDKV
-467 FSKSLTPVTSTIFS
+467 FSKSLTPVTSTVFS
-481 TDGGAAIIP
+481 TDGGAAIIQ

-499 SYIDQPKVQFGLS
+499 SYIDQPKAQFGLS
-512 SSDVTSLT
+512 STDVTSLT
-520 SITLTLANSSSVTVD
+520 GITLTLANGSSVTVD
-535 LTGLETIKDVENI
+535 LTGLETIQDVEDI

-581 DQNFN
+581 DQNF
-586 SATVSTGSTINGVIT
+586 STATVSTGSTINGVIT
-601 NPSVSTASN
+601 NPAVSTASN

-637 ENGFNTSAEYRA
+637 ENGFNSSAEYRA
-649 DYLNGNGTN
+649 DYLNGNGAN
-658 SYRGINID
+658 SYRGIDID
-666 RSTITG
+666 RSTVSG

-680 NGAAVSAQ
+680 NGTAVSAQ
-688 RAASTIPSSHVT
+688 RAASIVPSSHVT
-700 SAYTLTVNSSN
+700 AAYTLTVDSSN
-711 TDSVNIKVPIESS
+711 TDSVNITVPIESS
-724 AGYVSGLVNTN
+724 AGYVSGLINTN

-744 AITRIRL
+744 AITRIKL

-798 TGVTAYL
+798 TGVSAYL

-822 QMTGF
+822 QISGF

-842 GTTLTSTSHGFST
+842 GTTLTSSSHGFST

-864 GTAMTNLTSGT
+864 GTAMTGLTSGT

-885 TFKLASTASNASAGT
+885 TFRLASSSSNASSGT

-906 ANGSSTD
+906 ANGSATD
-913 IFSNPLTIEILKN
+913 VFSNPLSLEILKN
-926 DFSSAGASV
+926 DFSSANASV
-935 DIDGSSFAAA
+935 DIDGSSYAAA

-980 YFDVTSSVTGET
+980 YFEITSSVTGET
-992 KTLKPKVFEGD
+992 KTVKPKVFEGD
-1003 KSASHPDGISSSSS
+1003 KSASHPDGTSSSSS

-1032 SFTTTI
+1032 SFTTTL
-1038 DASQLTDVTPLSISQ
+1038 DASQLTNITPLSISQ
-1053 KLAEGLRANSP
+1053 KIAEGLRANSP
-1064 SVEISGTSVASLPS
+1064 SIEISGTSIASLPS
-1078 DGDSFKIQH
+1078 DGSSFKIQH

-1100 VIVSGGEKNLITAYF
+1100 VIVSGGEKDLITAYF
-1115 EDKDALTV
+1115 EDKDAVTID
-1123 NTSSFSNTST
+1123 TTSFSSTTT
-1133 ITYTE
+1133 ITSTE

-1152 EKVIVDTSNF
+1152 EKVIIDTTNF

-1169 SNSHGFTTG
+1169 STAHGFSTG

-1185 NGSLPINGLVSG
+1185 NGSLPINGLTSG
-1197 TTYYAIVSDSNTF
+1197 TTYYAIATDSNTF

-1224 FTITGGTGG
+1224 FSITGGSGG
-1233 SASDTFASPING
+1233 SISDTFASPVNG

-1252 YVVKT
+1252 YAVRT
-1257 DDHNFRIATTYA
+1257 DAHNFQIATTYA

-1275 PSVIT
+1275 PSVMS
-1280 ITGGSGGNASDNF
+1280 ITGGSGGNASDTF
-1293 DAGKNLYMS
+1293 DPGKNLYLS
-1302 AGNTISASQFSFAVD
+1302 AGKTISASQFSFSVD
-1317 STNDTNAAIFG
+1317 STNDTNAALFG
-1328 MNDTNIETTITGKSV
+1328 MTDANISTSITGKSI
-1343 TNPSAGATHF
+1343 TTPSGGSTHF
-1353 HFTLG
+1353 HIKLDDY
-1358 RSDPYGVGFSTS
+1358 SDPIGVF
-1370 SKTVNTTS
+1370 
-1378 GSISSNSTTIT
+1378 ISSNSKTINT
-1389 STGHGFKT
+1389 SGISSSVSTLTSSGHGFKT
-1397 GDKILYTASG
+1397 GDKIVYTAGG
-1407 TAVTGLTGGTSYY
+1407 TALTGLTSGTSYF

-1431 ASTFANATAETATL
+1431 ASTFALATSDSPTL
-1445 VSFGGGNGSSSD
+1445 LSFGGANGHSSD
-1457 TFSTVVAKIY
+1457 TFATVYARALINDST
-1467 DNDWDGSSGTEVTSI
+1467 GSPATAI
-1482 GVTAEIVQV
+1482 GISAEINQI
-1491 SDTNAQVIIKKEAD
+1491 SDTNAQISIIKEAD
-1505 KNSITIDQTTYSNG
+1505 KNAIEIDTVTYSDG
-1519 SNAETFGFKTN
+1519 TNAESFGFYSN
-1530 LLQVNVIND
+1530 LTQLNVIND
-1539 SIKLTNIGTD
+1539 SIKLTNLATD
-1549 LERAK
+1549 TVSGNA
-1554 SVDFSVPSNGVNSL
+1554 VNFSVPSNSVASL
-1568 SGSNISMTD
+1568 SGSNISITN

-1588 GSGARKI
+1588 GAGARKI
-1595 ASNYGEITPPLVDTE
+1595 AANYGEITPPVIDDE
-1610 YKLIIDSS
+1610 YKLVIDSS
-1618 NTSKVEIFDSATLH
+1618 NTSKVEIFDSDSLH

-1641 NGIINAVDKSLK
+1641 DGIINAIDKSLK
-1653 FTGDAALS
+1653 FTGDAKVTDS
-1661 DTFTINNNSEGI
+1661 FTINNNSDGV

-1683 DLQEADVNGTN
+1683 DLQEADVNGIN

-1707 QVGIIVRSAEMSA
+1707 QVGIVVRSAEMSA
-1720 NTAEASKD
+1720 ITAEASRD

-1756 QANARIIQTARDLF
+1756 QANARILQTARDLF

>member
-88 KANVYSDQVSD
+88 KANVYSDQASD

-126 AAPDDQAPRIVAIE
+126 VAPDDQAPRIVAIE

-154 RLENYKSRLHEQAKN
+154 RLDNYKSRLHEQAKN
-169 AVTSVNLL
+169 GVTSVNIL

-197 SNAKLDQRDSILD
+197 SNAKLDQRDNILD
-210 QISRISQISVNYG
+210 QISQISQISVNYG

-236 SGPVILDKA
+236 SGPVILDKN
-245 NNTTIDVT
+245 NNTTIGVT

-261 VIGLL
+261 VIGLQ

-276 LISGYTD
+276 LLSGYTD

-298 AIIISREFNK
+298 AIIVSREFNK
-308 VNTAGLNLDGKIG
+308 VNTAGLNLDGKTG
-321 DNMFSVTSLVSTP
+321 DDMFSVTSLVSTP
-334 NPTNRTSVGIEIQVN
+334 NPTNRTTVGIEIQVD
-349 DPNQIVKENYSLAY
+349 DPNKIIKENYSLAY
-363 SGSENLW
+363 SGPENLW
-370 KLSSSSLEKAL
+370 KITSPSLNESL
-381 SGVSKIDAPGF
+381 SGISKVEAPGF
-392 SISVF
+392 SVSIF

-430 STTLISSASS
+430 SPTLISSTST
-440 NTGTANLEEISL
+440 NTGTASLEEISL
-452 LASVDRTEINNVDEV
+452 IASIDKTEISTVDKV
-467 FSKSLTPVTSTIFS
+467 FSKSLTPVTSTVFS
-481 TDGGAAIIP
+481 TDGGAAIIQ

-499 SYIDQPKVQFGLS
+499 SYIDQPKAQFGLS
-512 SSDVTSLT
+512 STDVTSLT
-520 SITLTLANSSSVTVD
+520 GITLTLANGSSVTVD
-535 LTGLETIKDVENI
+535 LTGLETIQDVEDI

-581 DQNFN
+581 DQNF
-586 SATVSTGSTINGVIT
+586 STATVSTGSTINGVIT
-601 NPSVSTASN
+601 NPAVSTASN

-637 ENGFNTSAEYRA
+637 ENGFNSSAEYRA

-658 SYRGINID
+658 SYRGIDID
-666 RSTITG
+666 RSTVSG

-680 NGAAVSAQ
+680 NGTAVSAQ
-688 RAASTIPSSHVT
+688 RAASIVPSSHVT
-700 SAYTLTVNSSN
+700 AAYTLTVDSSN
-711 TDSVNIKVPIESS
+711 TDSVNITVPIESS
-724 AGYVSGLVNTN
+724 AGYVSGLINTN

-744 AITRIRL
+744 AITRIKL

-798 TGVTAYL
+798 TGVSAYL

-822 QMTGF
+822 QISGF

-842 GTTLTSTSHGFST
+842 GTTLTSSSHGFST

-864 GTAMTNLTSGT
+864 GTAMTGLTSGT
-875 TYYAIYVSAN
+875 TYFAIYVSAN
-885 TFKLASTASNASAGT
+885 TFRLASSSSNASAGT

-906 ANGSSTD
+906 ANGSATD
-913 IFSNPLTIEILKN
+913 VFSNPLSLEILKN
-926 DFSSAGASV
+926 DFSSASASV
-935 DIDGSSFAAA
+935 DIDGSSYAAA

-980 YFDVTSSVTGET
+980 YFEITSSVTGET
-992 KTLKPKVFEGD
+992 KTVKPKVFEGD
-1003 KSASHPDGISSSSS
+1003 KSASHPDGTSSSSS

-1032 SFTTTI
+1032 SFTTTL
-1038 DASQLTDVTPLSISQ
+1038 DASQLTNITPLSISQ
-1053 KLAEGLRANSP
+1053 KIAEGLRANSP
-1064 SVEISGTSVASLPS
+1064 SIEISGTSIASLPS
-1078 DGDSFKIQH
+1078 DGSSFKIEH

-1100 VIVSGGEKNLITAYF
+1100 VIVSGGEKDLITAYF
-1115 EDKDALTV
+1115 EDKDAVTID
-1123 NTSSFSNTST
+1123 TTSFSSTTT
-1133 ITYTE
+1133 ITSTE

-1152 EKVIVDTSNF
+1152 EKVIIDTTNF

-1169 SNSHGFTTG
+1169 STAHGFSTG

-1185 NGSLPINGLVSG
+1185 NGSLPINGLTSG
-1197 TTYYAIVSDSNTF
+1197 TTYYAIATDSNTF

-1224 FTITGGTGG
+1224 FSITGGSGG
-1233 SASDTFASPING
+1233 SISDTFASPVNG

-1252 YVVKT
+1252 YAVRT
-1257 DDHNFRIATTYA
+1257 DAHNFQIATTYA

-1275 PSVIT
+1275 PSVMS
-1280 ITGGSGGNASDNF
+1280 ITGGSGGNASDTF
-1293 DAGKNLYMS
+1293 DPGKNLYLS
-1302 AGNTISASQFSFAVD
+1302 AGKTISASQFSFSVD
-1317 STNDTNAAIFG
+1317 STNDTNAALFG
-1328 MNDTNIETTITGKSV
+1328 MTDANISTSITGKSI
-1343 TNPSAGATHF
+1343 TTPSGGSTHF
-1353 HFTLG
+1353 HIKLDDY
-1358 RSDPYGVGFSTS
+1358 SDPIGVF
-1370 SKTVNTTS
+1370 
-1378 GSISSNSTTIT
+1378 ISSNSKTINT
-1389 STGHGFKT
+1389 SGISSSVSTLTSSGHGFKT
-1397 GDKILYTASG
+1397 GDKIVYTAGG
-1407 TAVTGLTGGTSYY
+1407 TALTGLTSGTSYF

-1431 ASTFANATAETATL
+1431 ASTFALATSDSPTL
-1445 VSFGGGNGSSSD
+1445 LSFGGANGHSSD
-1457 TFSTVVAKIY
+1457 TFATVYARALINDST
-1467 DNDWDGSSGTEVTSI
+1467 GSPATAI
-1482 GVTAEIVQV
+1482 GISAEINQI
-1491 SDTNAQVIIKKEAD
+1491 SDTNAQISIIKEAD
-1505 KNSITIDQTTYSNG
+1505 KNAIEIDTVTYSDG
-1519 SNAETFGFKTN
+1519 TNAESFGFYSN
-1530 LLQVNVIND
+1530 LTQLNVIND
-1539 SIKLTNIGTD
+1539 SIKLTNLATD
-1549 LERAK
+1549 TVSGNA
-1554 SVDFSVPSNGVNSL
+1554 VNFSVPSNSVASL
-1568 SGSNISMTD
+1568 SGSNISITN

-1588 GSGARKI
+1588 GAGARKI
-1595 ASNYGEITPPLVDTE
+1595 AANYGEITPPVIDDE
-1610 YKLIIDSS
+1610 YKLVIDSS
-1618 NTSKVEIFDSATLH
+1618 NTSKVEIFDSDSLH

-1641 NGIINAVDKSLK
+1641 DGIINAIDKSLK
-1653 FTGDAALS
+1653 FTGDAKVTDS
-1661 DTFTINNNSEGI
+1661 FTINNNSDGV

-1683 DLQEADVNGTN
+1683 DLQEADVNGIN

-1707 QVGIIVRSAEMSA
+1707 QVGIVVRSAEMSA
-1720 NTAEASKD
+1720 ITAEASRD

-1756 QANARIIQTARDLF
+1756 QANARILQTARDLF

>member
-88 KANVYSDQVSD
+88 KANVYSNQASD

-126 AAPDDQAPRIVAIE
+126 VAPDDQAPRIVAIE

-154 RLENYKSRLHEQAKN
+154 RLDNYKSRLHEQAEN
-169 AVTSVNLL
+169 AVTSVNIL

-197 SNAKLDQRDSILD
+197 SNAKLDQRDNILD
-210 QISRISQISVNYG
+210 QISQISQISVNYG

-236 SGPVILDKA
+236 SGPVILDKN
-245 NNTTIDVT
+245 NNTTIGVT

-261 VIGLL
+261 VIGLQ

-276 LISGYTD
+276 LLSGYTD

-298 AIIISREFNK
+298 AIIVSREFNK
-308 VNTAGLNLDGKIG
+308 VNTAGLNLDGKTG

-334 NPTNRTSVGIEIQVN
+334 NPTNRTTVGIEIQVD
-349 DPNQIVKENYSLAY
+349 DPNKIIKENYSLAY
-363 SGSENLW
+363 SGPENLW
-370 KLSSSSLEKAL
+370 KITSPSLNESL
-381 SGVSKIDAPGF
+381 SGISKVEAPGF
-392 SISVF
+392 SVSIF

-430 STTLISSASS
+430 SPTLISSTST
-440 NTGTANLEEISL
+440 NTGTASLEEISL
-452 LASVDRTEINNVDEV
+452 IASIDKTEISAVDKV
-467 FSKSLTPVTSTIFS
+467 FSKSLTPVTSTVFS
-481 TDGGAAIIP
+481 TDGGAAIIQ

-499 SYIDQPKVQFGLS
+499 SYIDQPKAQFGLS
-512 SSDVTSLT
+512 STDVTSLT
-520 SITLTLANSSSVTVD
+520 GITLTLANGSSVTVD
-535 LTGLETIKDVENI
+535 LTGLETIQDVEDI

-581 DQNFN
+581 DQNF
-586 SATVSTGSTINGVIT
+586 STATVSTGSTINGVIT
-601 NPSVSTASN
+601 NPAVSTASN

-623 TVLSSSEVATYMTQ
+623 TVLSSSEVATYMNQ
-637 ENGFNTSAEYRA
+637 ENGFNSSAEYRA

-658 SYRGINID
+658 SYRGIDID
-666 RSTITG
+666 RSTVSG

-680 NGAAVSAQ
+680 NGTAVSAQ
-688 RAASTIPSSHVT
+688 RAASIVPSSHVT
-700 SAYTLTVNSSN
+700 AAYTLTVDSSN
-711 TDSVNIKVPIESS
+711 TDSVNITVPIESS
-724 AGYVSGLVNTN
+724 AGYVSGLINTN

-744 AITRIRL
+744 AITRIKL

-798 TGVTAYL
+798 TGVSAYL

-822 QMTGF
+822 QISGF

-842 GTTLTSTSHGFST
+842 GTTLTSSSHGFST
-855 GDKIIYTAG
+855 GDKVIYTAG
-864 GTAMTNLTSGT
+864 GTAMTGLTSGT

-885 TFKLASTASNASAGT
+885 TFRLASSSSNASSGT

-906 ANGSSTD
+906 ANGSATD
-913 IFSNPLTIEILKN
+913 VFSNPLSLEILKN
-926 DFSSAGASV
+926 DFSSASASV
-935 DIDGSSFAAA
+935 DIDGSSYAAA

-980 YFDVTSSVTGET
+980 YFEITSSVTGET
-992 KTLKPKVFEGD
+992 KTVKPKVFEGD
-1003 KSASHPDGISSSSS
+1003 KSASHPDGTSSSSS

-1032 SFTTTI
+1032 SFTTTL
-1038 DASQLTDVTPLSISQ
+1038 DASQLTNITPLSISQ
-1053 KLAEGLRANSP
+1053 KIAEGLRANSP
-1064 SVEISGTSVASLPS
+1064 SIEISGTSIASLPS
-1078 DGDSFKIQH
+1078 DGSSFKIQH

-1100 VIVSGGEKNLITAYF
+1100 VIVSGGEKDLITAYF
-1115 EDKDALTV
+1115 EDKDALTID
-1123 NTSSFSNTST
+1123 TTSFSSTTT
-1133 ITYTE
+1133 ITSTE

-1152 EKVIVDTSNF
+1152 EKVIIDTTNF

-1169 SNSHGFTTG
+1169 STAHGFSTG

-1185 NGSLPINGLVSG
+1185 NGSLPINGLTSG
-1197 TTYYAIVSDSNTF
+1197 TTYYAIATDSNTF

-1224 FTITGGTGG
+1224 FSITGGSGG
-1233 SASDTFASPING
+1233 SISDTFASPING

-1252 YVVKT
+1252 YAVRT
-1257 DDHNFRIATTYA
+1257 DAHNFRIAATYA

-1275 PSVIT
+1275 PSVIS
-1280 ITGGSGGNASDNF
+1280 ITGGSGGNASDTF
-1293 DAGKNLYMS
+1293 DPSKNLYLS
-1302 AGNTISASQFSFAVD
+1302 AGKTISASQFSFSVD
-1317 STNDTNAAIFG
+1317 STNDTNAALFG
-1328 MNDTNIETTITGKSV
+1328 MTDTNISTSMTGKSI
-1343 TNPSAGATHF
+1343 TTPSGGSTHF
-1353 HFTLG
+1353 HIKLDDY
-1358 RSDPYGVGFSTS
+1358 SDPIGVF
-1370 SKTVNTTS
+1370 
-1378 GSISSNSTTIT
+1378 ISSNSKTINT
-1389 STGHGFKT
+1389 SGISSSVSTLTSSGHGFKT
-1397 GDKILYTASG
+1397 GDKIVYTAGG
-1407 TAVTGLTGGTSYY
+1407 TALTGLTSGTSYF

-1431 ASTFANATAETATL
+1431 ASTFALATSDSPTL
-1445 VSFGGGNGSSSD
+1445 LSFGGANGHSSD
-1457 TFSTVVAKIY
+1457 TFATVYARALINDST
-1467 DNDWDGSSGTEVTSI
+1467 GSPATAI
-1482 GVTAEIVQV
+1482 GISAEINQI
-1491 SDTNAQVIIKKEAD
+1491 SDTNAQISIIKEAD
-1505 KNSITIDQTTYSNG
+1505 KNSIEIDTVTYSDG
-1519 SNAETFGFKTN
+1519 TNAESFGFYSN
-1530 LLQVNVIND
+1530 LTQLNVIND
-1539 SIKLTNIGTD
+1539 SIKLTNLATD
-1549 LERAK
+1549 TVSGNA
-1554 SVDFSVPSNGVNSL
+1554 VNFSVPSNSVASL
-1568 SGSNISMTD
+1568 SGSNISITN

-1588 GSGARKI
+1588 GAGARKI
-1595 ASNYGEITPPLVDTE
+1595 AANYGDITPPVIDDE
-1610 YKLIIDSS
+1610 YKLVIDSS
-1618 NTSKVEIFDSATLH
+1618 NTSKVEIFDSDSLH

-1641 NGIINAVDKSLK
+1641 DGIINAIDKSLK
-1653 FTGDAALS
+1653 FTGDAKVTDS
-1661 DTFTINNNSEGI
+1661 FTINNNSDGV

-1683 DLQEADVNGTN
+1683 DLQEADVNGIN

-1707 QVGIIVRSAEMSA
+1707 QVGIVVRSAEMSA
-1720 NTAEASKD
+1720 ITAEASRD

-1756 QANARIIQTARDLF
+1756 QANARILQTARELF